1 MTLFTSEKAQ
11 YLHTA
16 CRIAI
21 NLRSSRAAR
30 LLQSMRF
37 PTAPEP
43 ATTIAAIL
51 QLKDH
56 QRFDLMA
63 VPAAILDQ
71 RKSGAGQIIIDVRL
85 ADGSTAQGSQ
95 GTAQKHPFATM
106 PLTIFLRSTAELEDI
121 KQHVGHNPL
130 LFM

>member
-1 MTLFTSEKAQ
+1 MTLFTSERAQ

-30 LLQSMRF
+30 MLQSIRF

-51 QLKDH
+51 QLKDQ

-63 VPAAILDQ
+63 VPTAILDQ
-71 RKSGAGQIIIDVRL
+71 RRSGAGQVIIDVRL
-85 ADGSTAQGSQ
+85 ADGSTASRLHGNTQQ
-95 GTAQKHPFATM
+95 HPCATM
-106 PLTIFLRSTAELEDI
+106 TLTNFPEAPKSSTTSTIRSGRA
-121 KQHVGHNPL
+121 
-130 LFM
+130 